1 MKSHIKYILIFSFLL
16 SSFSRVSAQPKLSID
31 LGLGL
36 YQPSLDGFDDNTAFP
51 AKAFLNRNLLLNYGV
66 YYEFFSNARIGYNT
80 FSSFDTGELVFDGFK
95 GAFTRTIHYRVFAL
109 ETFFRWRPKIELNFT
124 LSPVWGRGSIQV
136 DTKPSDMV
144 DDWNELLNSFGDD
157 SPMTEMGATDAM
169 RKNWIGYTGII
180 GIRYYLSSRLA
191 IDLKSGFLNNFYKE
205 DNWTL
210 YGEKVKGPK
219 MKIDELP
226 IFSLKFVYGIK

>member
-1 MKSHIKYILIFSFLL
+1 MKSQIKYILIFTFLL
-16 SSFSRVSAQPKLSID
+16 SSFSGVKAQPKLSID

-36 YQPSLDGFDDNTAFP
+36 YQPTLDGFDDKSVFP
-51 AKAFLNRNLLLNYGV
+51 PETFFNRNLLLNYGI

-80 FSSFDTGELVFDGFK
+80 FTSFDIGEFVFDEFN
-95 GAFTRTIHYRVFAL
+95 GAFIRTIHYRIFAL
-109 ETFFRWRPKIELNFT
+109 ETFFRWKPKIELNFT
-124 LSPVWGRGSIQV
+124 LSPVWGRGSIRV
-136 DTKPSDMV
+136 ETEPSDMV
-144 DDWNELLNSFGDD
+144 DDWNELLNNFGED
-157 SPMTEMGATDAM
+157 SPMEKMVASEAM
-169 RKNWIGYTGII
+169 RKSWVGYTGII

-226 IFSLKFVYGIK
+226 IFSLKLVYGIK